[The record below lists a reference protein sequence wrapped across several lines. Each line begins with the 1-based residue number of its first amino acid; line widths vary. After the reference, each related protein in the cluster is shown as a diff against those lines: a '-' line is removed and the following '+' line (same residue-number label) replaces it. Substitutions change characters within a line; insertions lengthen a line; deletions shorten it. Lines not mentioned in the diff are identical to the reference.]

1 MQSEAPE
8 HNNSVVHT
16 QKWQQGWS
24 GQASEVLLASSQS
37 SSESVVRHCVLAENY
52 VNGRSN
58 HGGYLLSLFCVFFL
72 FVDSK
77 ALDAVWTILVR
88 VCPCIYCDVEY
99 IGFGRCVWCLFS
111 GAGAATCATKTAS
124 CPSHVQQRCTDPNLK
139 QLIISSVY
147 ILAVALELANG
158 SECID

>member
-1 MQSEAPE
+1 MVLWNATTDSPAWHQR
-8 HNNSVVHT
+8 
-16 QKWQQGWS
+16 
-24 GQASEVLLASSQS
+24 LLASSQS
-37 SSESVVRHCVLAENY
+37 SSESVVRHCVIAGNY

-77 ALDAVWTILVR
+77 ALVAVRTSLVR

-124 CPSHVQQRCTDPNLK
+124 CPSHVQQRFTDPHLK
-139 QLIISSVY
+139 QLLISSVY
-147 ILAVALELANG
+147 FLAVG
-158 SECID
+158 SECIE